1 MFQDVIALIEIM
13 ATFYLTC
20 QSSNS
25 YDNIKIIYVIL
36 SGSVNVSCDLNLT
49 QLKAFYFAATYG
61 SFTQAAEKLFIT
73 QPAVS
78 MQVKALETYYG
89 VQLFVRRKKELQL
102 TNVGQD
108 LFQIS
113 KKIFGMVKEA
123 EQLLELSGV
132 HKPEVLKIGSTKTLV
147 RYVLAQY
154 ISTFQKSY
162 PRVQIQ
168 IDDGSSREMVQS
180 VLRNEN
186 DLAIV
191 GRVPYD
197 DSLQVIPFFEDELVL
212 IAAPS
217 HPLCNKAVV
226 SIEDL
231 KGESLILREKGS
243 GTRELVERVLEKTSL
258 VSSAFI
264 ESGNADFIKELVRI
278 GDGITLL
285 AEMGADEH
293 VNRGDLRI
301 LPLKEGS
308 FRLKI
313 DIVYSKDRELSAID
327 EAFLK
332 VLLEDRREQ
341 ETVGDPIGEVAP
353 AEVSGN
359 AVRI

>member
-1 MFQDVIALIEIM
+1 MH
-13 ATFYLTC
+13 
-20 QSSNS
+20 
-25 YDNIKIIYVIL
+25 
-36 SGSVNVSCDLNLT
+36 CDLNLT
-49 QLKAFYFAATYG
+49 QLKAFYFAATHG
-61 SFTQAAEKLFIT
+61 SFTLAAEKLFIT

-78 MQVKALETYYG
+78 MQVKALEACYG

-102 TNVGQD
+102 TDVGDD
-108 LFQIS
+108 LFQIA
-113 KKIFGMVKEA
+113 KRIFGMVREA
-123 EQLLELSGV
+123 ENLLELAGEP
-132 HKPEVLKIGSTKTLV
+132 KTEVLKIGSTKTLV
-147 RYVLAQY
+147 RYVLAKY

-162 PRVQIQ
+162 PLVQIQ

-191 GRVPYD
+191 GRVTYD

-212 IAAPS
+212 MAAPS
-217 HPLCNKAVV
+217 HPLCKKAVV

-243 GTRELVERVLEKTSL
+243 GTRELVERVLEKTSI
-258 VSSAFI
+258 VSSAII

-332 VLLEDRREQ
+332 VLLEDHREM
-341 ETVGDPIGEVAP
+341 ETLEEPVGGVISVE
-353 AEVSGN
+353 ESGS
-359 AVRI
+359 ALGI